1 MENYTCNCG
10 LEADI
15 FEGDGQYRRRYAR
28 CPKRDEVACD
38 FFHLIDANFPERAK
52 EVIDDLV
59 REQTVQRDWLLD
71 DRNAELLTRDEDMRM
86 EAERRAEVD
95 TLKKLLGLAV
105 AVIAIMLAI
114 GMRID
119 IEYGLKAHVTHT
131 SVKALLLTYS
141 HQLMS
146 TPYEKDAELM
156 ILCDCGQP
164 ADIIP
169 AQGGEI
175 PKAHKAVQALSVGRS
190 PYDQGGEDICYD
202 PSSIKSSVAGL
213 CVDYNCHSPPT
224 FASHTGSIWPP
235 MMRILVVCDK

>member
-15 FEGDGQYRRRYAR
+15 FEGDGQYRRRYAG

-59 REQTVQRDWLLD
+59 REQTVQRDWLLN
-71 DRNAELLTRDEDMRM
+71 DRNVELLTRDEDMCL

-95 TLKKLLGLAV
+95 TLKKLLGLAI

-114 GMRID
+114 GMQID
-119 IEYGLKAHVTHT
+119 IEYGFKARVTHT

-141 HQLMS
+141 QLMS
-146 TPYEKDAELM
+146 TPYEKGTKLM
-156 ILCDCGQP
+156 ILHFQWVDHHMTR
-164 ADIIP
+164 AEKI
-169 AQGGEI
+169 
-175 PKAHKAVQALSVGRS
+175 
-190 PYDQGGEDICYD
+190 
-202 PSSIKSSVAGL
+202 SVATL
-213 CVDYNCHSPPT
+213 QTQNRALRVDVLTATATLRRYMEAHVGVNTFVSHS
-224 FASHTGSIWPP
+224 GSIWPP
-235 MMRILVVCDK
+235 MTGILLVCDK